1 MKLTLLAL
9 FVGFLTLCAKGHI
22 IDDAGNC
29 IADCHTAGPAV
40 LTGTNHAVVDLK
52 A

>member
-9 FVGFLTLCAKGHI
+9 FVGFLTLCAQGHI

-29 IADCHTAGPAV
+29 IADCHTAAAVV